1 MSDTVLGIQYDGGVL
16 IACDQSNARSI
27 LLYQTNIDKIKE
39 LTSHTMM
46 GVSGPNCDLVNF
58 TEYIEKNLNLYELE
72 NDGTKLSTKAQANFC
87 RNTLATALRKGPY
100 QVDVLLG
107 GYDTVKKQAE
117 LYFMDHLA
125 ALQKVSYNA
134 QGYAAYFCLSI
145 MDRDYIKGLGYDDA
159 LEIMNKCIKA
169 LHKRFLL
176 SQPNFIIK
184 IVDKDGVRVVS
195 VGADPADT

>member
-1 MSDTVLGIQYDGGVL
+1 M
-16 IACDQSNARSI
+16 
-27 LLYQTNIDKIKE
+27 DKIKA

-58 TEYIEKNLNLYELE
+58 TEYIEKNLKLYELE
-72 NDGTKLSTKAQANFC
+72 NDGTKLSPKAQANFC
-87 RNTLATALRKGPY
+87 RNELATALRKGPY

-107 GYDTVKKQAE
+107 GYDLVKNQAQ

-125 ALQKVSYNA
+125 ALQQVPYNA

-145 MDRDYIKGLGYDDA
+145 MDRDYIPGLSYEKA
-159 LEIMNKCIKA
+159 LEIMNKCIQA

-184 IVDKDGVRVVS
+184 VVDKDGIRVVS
-195 VGADPADT
+195 AGADPADT